1 MNDLVDGV
9 RIDGKVLLDG
19 EDIYDPSVDTTILRK
34 KVGMV
39 FQQPNPFP
47 MSIYDNIA
55 YGPRVHG
62 IRDKKRLDQIVE
74 ESLRGAAIFDEVKDR
89 LKKSAMGLSG
99 GQQQRICIARALA
112 VQPEV
117 LLMDEPT
124 SALDPISTAKI
135 EELMEDLKKKN
146 GADMNDKE
154 IVFSKSIK
162 AGKRIYYLDVKKN
175 RKDEMFLAIT
185 ESKKVVTGE
194 GEDLQVSFEKHKIFL
209 YREDFEKF
217 MNGLNEAIDFINR
230 KEMLEV
236 ISDMN
241 AEADENA
248 EAELDAIA
256 EMNTKGMELDGEIKI
271 DIDFEEPTL

>member
-1 MNDLVDGV
+1 
-9 RIDGKVLLDG
+9 
-19 EDIYDPSVDTTILRK
+19 
-34 KVGMV
+34 
-39 FQQPNPFP
+39 
-47 MSIYDNIA
+47 
-55 YGPRVHG
+55 
-62 IRDKKRLDQIVE
+62 
-74 ESLRGAAIFDEVKDR
+74 
-89 LKKSAMGLSG
+89 
-99 GQQQRICIARALA
+99 
-112 VQPEV
+112 
-117 LLMDEPT
+117 
-124 SALDPISTAKI
+124 
-135 EELMEDLKKKN
+135 MEDLKKK

-194 GEDLQVSFEKHKIFL
+194 GEDAQVSFEKHKIFL

-271 DIDFEEPTL
+271 DIDFEEPTLW